1 MNGRDDTDK
10 DRRAD
15 QAGASEAGKRRVA
28 EEPYGPVFGHKMYSI
43 RRPFWSWT
51 GRTFYIH
58 SPTGERVM
66 LVKHPFWRARE
77 ELVVYANDG
86 TTMLLRVAET
96 RIIARDVR
104 FDVFDVKSNTLV
116 GSIVSRG
123 IRSVARDAWD
133 VLDGAGKALGMM
145 QEQGR
150 PLLRRLVPLVRG
162 QYYVEIDGR
171 EGARIVQMPGMF
183 SKEYV
188 LDLTTA
194 AARFDPRLAIACALL
209 ALLAEPA
216 TS

>member
-1 MNGRDDTDK
+1 MSDGGDMDDEV
-10 DRRAD
+10 A
-15 QAGASEAGKRRVA
+15 AGAPEAGKSRVSEA
-28 EEPYGPVFGHKMYSI
+28 LPGPMFGHKMYSI

-51 GRTFYIH
+51 GRTFHIH
-58 SPTGERVM
+58 APTGERVM
-66 LVKHPFWRARE
+66 LVKYPFWRARE
-77 ELVVYANDG
+77 ELVVYANDE

-104 FDVFDVKSNTLV
+104 FDVFDARRDILV

-133 VLDGAGKALGMM
+133 VLDGAGKQLGMM

-150 PLLRRLVPLVRG
+150 PFLRRLVPILRG

-171 EGARIVQMPGMF
+171 EGARIVQMRGMF

-194 AARFDPRLAIACALL
+194 SAKLDPRLAIACALL